1 MEKDR
6 QTAFFDC
13 GRCYECLA
21 RDICG
26 GCEPDCLYCASVP
39 RVGGTRRDV
48 TTCYRDD
55 LPGFIAD
62 VGGLHFED
70 IVAAPSNLPRFP
82 PYIPQIGRVGRRL
95 RLPSYPI
102 YAVAC
107 DLVRSHLLNG
117 RPLQNLRPH
126 FGIPASSQVL
136 LINFAKDAIVERIW
150 TAQRNVVA
158 SIAASGLDAV
168 IAPNYSV
175 FWTEPRME
183 QLINMK
189 RSLVNFEQLQA
200 QGVSAIPHIY
210 WRRQEDLQRWADWI
224 RANPSVNV
232 ISVNLQTFKSLDEW
246 NFVLQGLKWLVDAL
260 PPHILFI
267 LAGKASAERIARLKD
282 TAPNF
287 CLINKLPYVSAFK
300 LHRLVYEHGAIRKFL
315 QLDSSP
321 SELFAENIQVFAQLV
336 GTRPS
341 SFLTKPLSPATP
353 R

>member
-62 VGGLHFED
+62 VGGLDFEG
-70 IVAAPSNLPRFP
+70 IVAAPCSLPRFP
-82 PYIPQIGRVGRRL
+82 PYIPQVGLGL
-95 RLPSYPI
+95 RLPPYPI

-107 DLVRSHLLNG
+107 DLVKDDLLNG
-117 RPLQNLRPH
+117 RPLQNLRQR
-126 FGIPASSQVL
+126 FGIPASSHVL
-136 LINFAKDAIVERIW
+136 LINFAKDAILERMW
-150 TAQRNVVA
+150 TDQHNVVA
-158 SIAASGLDAV
+158 SFAASGLDAV

-210 WRRQEDLQRWADWI
+210 WRRQEDLQRWAEWL

-232 ISVNLQTFKSLDEW
+232 ISVNLQMLKPLDEW
-246 NFVLQGLKWLVDAL
+246 KFVLRGLKWLVEAL
-260 PPHILFI
+260 PPHILFM
-267 LAGKASAERIARLKD
+267 LAGKTSAQRIAGLKD
-282 TAPNF
+282 TVPNF
-287 CLINKLPYVSAFK
+287 SLINKNPYVSAFMRR
-300 LHRLVYEHGAIRKFL
+300 RLVYEHGAIRKFL
-315 QLDSSP
+315 QPDSSP
-321 SELFAENIQVFAQLV
+321 SELFAENIQTFAQLL

-341 SFLTKPLSPATP
+341 SFLAEPLSPATP